1 MKTAHQIAMECGLGW
16 QQVSNLIVKEEIIP
30 AQLIGKKKYYDK
42 YQEDYIHNIL
52 YFTCMI
58 KEITYESKSNYK
70 LLKDLAKELNIEPRV
85 IQRTVLKL
93 GLKVKRINDRRIIL
107 LDKKQEDEVI
117 NILFI
122 ERKISEMTF
131 ESKMNIKETFEDFKK
146 RTYGDQNNRS

>member
-30 AQLIGKKKYYDK
+30 AQLIGKKKYYNK

-131 ESKMNIKETFEDFKK
+131 ESKMNIKETFEEFKQ
-146 RTYGDQNNRS
+146 RTYTRL

>member
-16 QQVSNLIVKEEIIP
+16 QQVSNLIIKEEIIP

-131 ESKMNIKETFEDFKK
+131 ESKMNIKETFEEFKQL
-146 RTYGDQNNRS
+146 TYTRL

>member
-1 MKTAHQIAMECGLGW
+1 MEVMKTAHQIAMECGLGW

-30 AQLIGKKKYYDK
+30 AQLIGKKKYYNK

-131 ESKMNIKETFEDFKK
+131 ESKMNIKETFEEFKQ
-146 RTYGDQNNRS
+146 RTYTRL